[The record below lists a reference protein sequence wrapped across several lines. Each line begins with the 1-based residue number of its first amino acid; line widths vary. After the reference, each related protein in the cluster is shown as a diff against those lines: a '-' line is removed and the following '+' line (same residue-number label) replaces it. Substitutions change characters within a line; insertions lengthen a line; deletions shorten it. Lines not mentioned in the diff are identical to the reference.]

1 MPLTLAQKARV
12 RMYLGYARAMG
23 GGDPLERAFPG
34 LTEEVEELVT
44 ETLASLATVET
55 QLSNARTQAQ
65 FSRVEDVYFAD
76 SAGLRGLRA
85 EGQRLCHRLASL
97 IGVQVAND
105 VFSAGNSGG
114 ITLRG

>member
-1 MPLTLAQKARV
+1 MSLSLAQKARV
-12 RMYLGYARAMG
+12 RMYLGYSQARG
-23 GGDPLERAFPG
+23 GGDPLERVFPG

-44 ETLASLATVET
+44 EALTSLATVET
-55 QLSNARTQAQ
+55 QISSARTQAQ